1 MTQSQAP
8 ISNTSAP
15 QLTSA
20 LAAWPWTA
28 LDVAWLHFLKS
39 HQATPEPLHD
49 LLALLVSHQM
59 GRGHACLDLD
69 ALNQDP
75 AHLLD
80 WTDTQTK
87 ALHQQLA
94 NSKLDEQPADLFA
107 VPHNPWAQAAKTM
120 PWAVGDHSPIMV
132 SFKEDGQAQ
141 RVYLRRAWHAEQS
154 IQASVQM
161 RLSLNFEV
169 PSDSDEK
176 LNKLFGHQGDETD
189 WQRIACAKALRAGLT
204 PAVLAQ
210 AKQPRWFACWL
221 CSNNLPAIS
230 KLLCAFIWQ
239 RLQARLPAA

>member
-28 LDVAWLHFLKS
+28 LDVAWLQFLKS

-204 PAVLAQ
+204 LITGGPGTGKTTTVVRLLA
-210 AKQPRWFACWL
+210 
-221 CSNNLPAIS
+221 
-230 KLLCAFIWQ
+230 LLQQSAQ
-239 RLQARLPAA
+239 DQQTT